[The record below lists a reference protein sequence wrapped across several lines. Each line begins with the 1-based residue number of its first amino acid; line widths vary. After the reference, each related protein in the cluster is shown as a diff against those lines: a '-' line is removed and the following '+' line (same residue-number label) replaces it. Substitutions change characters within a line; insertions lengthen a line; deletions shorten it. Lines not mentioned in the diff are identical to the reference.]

1 MKAQFI
7 PRWMEGRRL
16 RTIDTRH
23 HHDITRHHR
32 QVMIRIYVRQRQ
44 SAALITTSPSRREE
58 SDMAKSLVALR
69 RIARHDAEPT
79 VAATSEKGSAI
90 AEQVRG
96 RVLRDADKS
105 DPSRLG

>member
-7 PRWMEGRRL
+7 PRWIEGRRL

-32 QVMIRIYVRQRQ
+32 QVMIRIHVRQRQ
-44 SAALITTSPSRREE
+44 LVPLITTRSCEREE
-58 SDMAKSLVALR
+58 SDIAKSLVA
-69 RIARHDAEPT
+69 PGT
-79 VAATSEKGSAI
+79 VAAIGAGTLTTSTPA
-90 AEQVRG
+90 AAQAQVRG